1 MKLYTAGLQL
11 PETNETIF
19 RLGAELVVLIV
30 RGRGC
35 QWPRCYGIGNL

>member
-19 RLGAELVVLIV
+19 RLGPKLVVLLI
-30 RGRGC
+30 RGRVC
-35 QWPRCYGIGNL
+35 QGPRCRGIGNL